1 MDSPALRRLI
11 EMALE
16 EDIGPGDIT
25 TLPLIS
31 PDQTGLAKIVAK
43 ESMILAGLFVVRKVF
58 SMLDA
63 GIRVRS
69 SRKEGESVQVG
80 SVVLEA
86 DGNLR
91 ALLTGERT
99 ALNFLQ
105 RLCGIATH
113 VSDYMKVVK
122 GTQ

>member
-43 ESMILAGLFVVRKVF
+43 ESMILAGLFV
-58 SMLDA
+58 
-63 GIRVRS
+63 
-69 SRKEGESVQVG
+69 
-80 SVVLEA
+80 
-86 DGNLR
+86 
-91 ALLTGERT
+91 
-99 ALNFLQ
+99 
-105 RLCGIATH
+105 
-113 VSDYMKVVK
+113 
-122 GTQ
+122 